1 VNTYSVIAPGATL
14 PEQREKPLTAYRFV
28 HSILMLPD
36 ALGAAKARRYVVA
49 WGGSYGDGYDWSQWV
64 VDIVRRD
71 GRRREFDGETWF
83 ELRLDR
89 LLDAYMYEAG
99 PANVHYGAKQV
110 AFALDDKS
118 LGLFLVEP
126 DCACPQ

>member
-1 VNTYSVIAPGATL
+1 MNTYSVTAPGATL
-14 PEQREKPLTAYRFV
+14 PEQREKRSAAYRSLL
-28 HSILMLPD
+28 SILSLPD
-36 ALGAAKARRYVVA
+36 ALGAAKARRHMVV
-49 WGGSYGDGYDWSQWV
+49 WGGSYGHGYDWSQWV

-89 LLDAYMYEAG
+89 LLDAYMREAM
-99 PANVHYGAKQV
+99 PSDAHYGAKQV
-110 AFALDDKS
+110 AFALDDET

-126 DCACPQ
+126 ECTCPQ